1 MHKPELNGMDGTI
14 SSYDADTRYT
24 ISWAFDFTSMCERAA
39 TIEQRGACVWGS
51 LRCRSLRAQEND
63 GE

>member
-1 MHKPELNGMDGTI
+1 MHKPELNGLGGTI

-24 ISWAFDFTSMCERAA
+24 ISWAFDFTSKCERAA
-39 TIEQRGACVWGS
+39 KCMCGAVWGS